1 MSEKVRQFIYFT
13 LFCLLILCFIILL
26 IFTMDSKKIKDVSDF
41 IKTET
46 KILYITSDME
56 KKYPVEILEKYNI
69 EYLKINSE
77 ELSIFERKKLK
88 EIIDDENLK
97 DIIVVFMGGKV
108 IDKLIQYKSEKDVN
122 EFFQLHGIIPENL
135 VDNVKS
141 IMDSAY
147 SMLDSAYSMIY
158 IPYKE
163 HDEVEKQNSYFEE
176 ISEDYFIDYIRINAY
191 YLSSKQ
197 QEIINNMLK
206 ISLVEDQILILVKD
220 GKVINNIRG
229 THRKNT
235 FIQNLYDFNFINELE
250 DKIEKVEY
258 DELEDKINT
267 TGKHILLI
275 GSDSSKDSESVYS
288 VLNEMIYNYEL
299 NVMYINVEKEQS
311 EKFNELKDK
320 IEDLGYDS
328 AFSIP
333 LVLIIESN
341 KVLDYAIGN
350 SKEEY
355 FVNIFT
361 ENGVIKGDVVNE

>member
-1 MSEKVRQFIYFT
+1 MSEKVKQFIYII
-13 LFCLLILCFIILL
+13 LFCLLILCFLILL
-26 IFTMDSKKIKDVSDF
+26 IFTMDSKKIKDISEF

-46 KILYITSDME
+46 KILYITSDKE

-69 EYLKINSE
+69 EYLKINNE
-77 ELSIFERKKLK
+77 ELNIFERKRIK
-88 EIIDDENLK
+88 EIIDDENLE
-97 DIIVVFMGGKV
+97 DTLVVFMGGKV
-108 IDKLIQYKSEKDVN
+108 IDKLVEYKSEKEVN
-122 EFFQLHGIIPENL
+122 EFFQLHGIIPEKI

-147 SMLDSAYSMIY
+147 SMLDSEYSMIY

-163 HDEVEKQNSYFEE
+163 HEDVEQQNSYLEE
-176 ISEDYFIDYIRINAY
+176 ISEDYSIDYIRINAY

-220 GKVINNIRG
+220 GKVIDNIRG

-235 FIQNLYDFNFINELE
+235 FIQNLYDVNFINELE
-250 DKIEKVEY
+250 DKIEKLDY

-275 GSDSSKDSESVYS
+275 GSDSSKDSETVYN
-288 VLNEMIYNYEL
+288 VLNEMTYNYEL

-311 EKFNELKDK
+311 EKFNVLKEK
-320 IEDLGYDS
+320 IEKLGYDG

-355 FVNIFT
+355 FIDIFT